1 MQTPFILL
9 YTIIMYVVII
19 KLVSHSRLHR
29 AHNVHLRKILKMF
42 LDPAM
47 LSIQQQILA
56 RLYGLIFS
64 VVFENPCDLYTFIG
78 PIAIKIMRSLFIDY

>member
-9 YTIIMYVVII
+9 YTIITYVVIV
-19 KLVSHSRLHR
+19 KLVSHSRLHG

-47 LSIQQQILA
+47 LSIQQQI
-56 RLYGLIFS
+56 Y
-64 VVFENPCDLYTFIG
+64 FIG
-78 PIAIKIMRSLFIDY
+78 ASVRVDIFGSV